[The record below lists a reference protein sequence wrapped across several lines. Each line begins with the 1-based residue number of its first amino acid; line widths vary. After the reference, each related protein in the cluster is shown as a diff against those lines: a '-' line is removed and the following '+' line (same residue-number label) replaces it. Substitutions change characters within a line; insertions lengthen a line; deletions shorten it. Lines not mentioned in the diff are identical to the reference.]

1 MTKLE
6 QAAANYVG
14 RPNGQ
19 NFNKL
24 AETLAESYTYT
35 KRKHTGYMVGYRA
48 TRGSLNPYDWKTQQ
62 PEYDGWRE
70 AQLGIIALADEQS

>member
-6 QAAANYVG
+6 EAAANYVK
-14 RPNGQ
+14 RPNKQ
-19 NFNKL
+19 TFAKL
-24 AETLAESYTYT
+24 EETLTDSYAYAERRY
-35 KRKHTGYMVGYRA
+35 KGYMVGYRA